1 MDVFRLRLDKFL
13 RDSRTPISELRLSR
27 RSVSCQTPS
36 RCAIRSRR
44 AHDAKTAALVER
56 QAGCVLG
63 EDGSLERPDSV
74 GFRLSHQLGQKSSAN
89 SLPAS

>member
-1 MDVFRLRLDKFL
+1 MDVFRLRLDNFL
-13 RDSRTPISELRLSR
+13 RSLNPYQRAAPLEEKRVMPDTLALCNPL
-27 RSVSCQTPS
+27 
-36 RCAIRSRR
+36 AA